1 MNALRGMMRAN
12 MFVHWP
18 TRRFERVLL
27 HAFIAFALLFAQ
39 QASLFHAASHLGQ
52 DLRVAG
58 NGAKGTPP
66 LDHSSARGLAF
77 QALGRALPCAA
88 PPSALATTPTAVI
101 ALLPVPQAQAARIE
115 LHSRGPPRLL

>member
-1 MNALRGMMRAN
+1 MMRAI

-18 TRRFERVLL
+18 TRRFERALL

-58 NGAKGTPP
+58 NGAKGTAP
-66 LDHSSARGLAF
+66 LDHSSARCLAF
-77 QALGRALPCAA
+77 QAIGSALTCAA
-88 PPSALATTPTAVI
+88 PPPASAATPAPVVAHF
-101 ALLPVPQAQAARIE
+101 ALPQDRVARIE
-115 LHSRGPPRLL
+115 LHSRGPPPLL